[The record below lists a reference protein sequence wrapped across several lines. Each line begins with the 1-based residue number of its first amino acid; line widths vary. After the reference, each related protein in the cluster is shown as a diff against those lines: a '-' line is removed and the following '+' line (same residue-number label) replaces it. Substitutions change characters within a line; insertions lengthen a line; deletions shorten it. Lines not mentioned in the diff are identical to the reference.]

1 MRDELFDQL
10 LSSLDV
16 RFGSLDRELSITS
29 WAESLLLDGRPFS
42 LDQHEYQRGMLEEDA
57 PRQVFLKGAQVGVTS
72 VVMLKTLYGL
82 ITGRYHQGALYL
94 FPSRGDV
101 LDFSRGRFNP
111 LINDNECVAKY
122 VQDTDSQTIKR
133 IGKAM
138 LYLRG
143 TKMN

>member
-1 MRDELFDQL
+1 MSETESYVDSMRDELFDQL

-16 RFGSLDRELSITS
+16 RFGSSDRELSITS

-111 LINDNECVAKY
+111 LINDNESVAKY
-122 VQDTDSQTIKR
+122 VQDTDS
-133 IGKAM
+133 
-138 LYLRG
+138 
-143 TKMN
+143 